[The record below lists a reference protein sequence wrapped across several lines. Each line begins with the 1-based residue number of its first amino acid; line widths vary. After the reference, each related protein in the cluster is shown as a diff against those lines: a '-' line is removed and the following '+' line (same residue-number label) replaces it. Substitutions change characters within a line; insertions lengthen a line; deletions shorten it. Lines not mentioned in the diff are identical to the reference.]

1 MSVSGPGSRW
11 LYEPDERP
19 KRKHRWRHAH
29 AGFVEQCG
37 EKVGKCPSD
46 LTDAM
51 AEELLN
57 TQAVPYFNPKARGPS
72 PDRLYVVHEGVVYRA
87 VPTRAGRSFHG
98 FPESPEHLARL
109 PRAVLAQILALAERL
124 GCKDRVQDW
133 MSG

>member
-1 MSVSGPGSRW
+1 V
-11 LYEPDERP
+11 YEPDERP
-19 KRKHRWRHAH
+19 KRKHRWRHAY

-37 EKVGKCPSD
+37 EKVGKCPLTLSD
-46 LTDAM
+46 AQ

-72 PDRLYVVHEGVVYRA
+72 PDRLYVVHDGVVYRA
-87 VPTRAGRSFHG
+87 VPTRAGLSFHG

-109 PRAVLAQILALAERL
+109 PRAVLEQILALAERL